1 MPNIKK
7 EIDTLKAKL
16 ARLEKEQEKA
26 ARESQAVKQASDEID
41 KILKQQDISLE
52 SYIAHNLKKISRIVN
67 KLEQPQQGTQEKKA
81 ATKKTRKKVT
91 RKKRAARTPMVTV
104 KIPAGSYSKLPD
116 NPDQVYVVK
125 EKGPRPKALKAY
137 AEQVG
142 LEAFLEQCRID

>member
-52 SYIAHNLKKISRIVN
+52 SYVAHNLKKISRIVN
-67 KLEQPQQGTQEKKA
+67 KLEQPQQGTQEKA
-81 ATKKTRKKVT
+81 TTKKTRKKVT
-91 RKKRAARTPMVTV
+91 RKKRAARTPTVTV
-104 KIPAGSYSKLPD
+104 KIPAGNYSKLPD

>member
-16 ARLEKEQEKA
+16 ARLEKEQEMA

-41 KILKQQDISLE
+41 KILKKQDISLE
-52 SYIAHNLKKISRIVN
+52 SYVAHNLKKISRIVN
-67 KLEQPQQGTQEKKA
+67 KLEQPQQGTQGKA
-81 ATKKTRKKVT
+81 TTKKTRKKVM
-91 RKKRAARTPMVTV
+91 RKKRAARTPTVTV

>member
-52 SYIAHNLKKISRIVN
+52 SYVAHNLKKISRIVN
-67 KLEQPQQGTQEKKA
+67 KLEQPQQGAQEKA
-81 ATKKTRKKVT
+81 TTKKTRKKVT
-91 RKKRAARTPMVTV
+91 RKKRAARTPTVTV
-104 KIPAGSYSKLPD
+104 KIPAGNYSKLPD

>member
-67 KLEQPQQGTQEKKA
+67 KLEQPQQDTQGKA
-81 ATKKTRKKVT
+81 TTKKTRKKVT
-91 RKKRAARTPMVTV
+91 RKKRAVRTPSVTV